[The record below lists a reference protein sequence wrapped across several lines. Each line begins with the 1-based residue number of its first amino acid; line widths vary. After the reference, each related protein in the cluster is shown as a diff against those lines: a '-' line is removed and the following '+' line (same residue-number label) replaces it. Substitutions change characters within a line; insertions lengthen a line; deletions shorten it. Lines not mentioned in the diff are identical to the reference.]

1 MLLSFSRDMVNLS
14 LEMMMNKSQLRERV
28 VRRLYGDAWR
38 DNWKTVPEA
47 LEIALYKDEWKK
59 DIKPLKFL
67 DILEKS
73 ELLRQWH
80 TWFAKNNVSRLDYE
94 ISTIDTQIGGR
105 PHAEVY
111 IREDTVRALFKLT
124 HFKG

>member
-1 MLLSFSRDMVNLS
+1 
-14 LEMMMNKSQLRERV
+14 MNKSQLRERV

>member
-1 MLLSFSRDMVNLS
+1 MLLSFSRDMVNSS